1 MKSVK
6 VTVGIDRQY
15 NLTSDKIAAF
25 RNKTVLDKS
34 FNRSACWD
42 KNQESKYITSLI
54 TGQAPSKIIV
64 ANIEECLSQT
74 LEDSLDYEYF
84 NNFLQLG
91 YDKIAID
98 GNNRTQTIYK
108 YLNGDVA
115 IENGQYDLPDMP
127 VMINNNNNTFKT
139 HPKVLKDHIRA
150 NVMIT
155 ICEYVTATREDL
167 SRLFININDGFTL
180 NDQERRNAILV
191 PYAEYVRQT
200 SEKYLGAF
208 KYIFKNGNARM
219 KVDEQIVNL
228 SVCYAFGPA
237 HGISKKDKF
246 EAYADNSTVWTHI
259 TKKGGQK
266 TIADTLTLVEKYAD
280 KGFKDPSTL
289 TNFFMLMTH
298 INKEKI
304 KILDEQKFFKWF
316 MSTENK
322 RVADIDRKIV
332 VLKNG
337 TELSYNATGSAA
349 SSNFLPAR
357 LDTILED
364 FAKIP
369 KGIVTEVDPE
379 RLFTPVQ
386 RYQAWVN
393 QNGVCPRTGKEI
405 PEDEINNH
413 DKWAADHVFPYSK
426 GGKTTL
432 DNLELV
438 CRKYNQ
444 SKGNKVL
451 KETIAA

>member
-25 RNKTVLDKS
+25 RNKTILDKS

-42 KNQESKYITSLI
+42 KNQESKYITSLV

-64 ANIEECLSQT
+64 ANIEECLAQT
-74 LEDSLDYEYF
+74 LEDSLDYDYF
-84 NNFLQLG
+84 NNFLQMG

-127 VMINNNNNTFKT
+127 VIINNNNNTYKT
-139 HPKVLKDHIRA
+139 HPKALKDHIRA
-150 NVMIT
+150 NVMVT

-219 KVDEQIVNL
+219 KIDEQIVNL
-228 SVCYAFGPA
+228 SVCYAFGPS

-246 EAYADNSTVWTHI
+246 EAYADNSTVWSHI

-266 TIADTLTLVEKYAD
+266 TISDTLTLIEKYAD

-289 TNFFMLMTH
+289 TNFFMLMMH
-298 INKEKI
+298 ISKEKV

-369 KGIVTEVDPE
+369 KGIVTDVDPE

-386 RYQAWVN
+386 RYQAWVK
-393 QNGVCPRTGKEI
+393 QGGICPRTDKEI

-451 KETIAA
+451 NDTIAA

>member
-1 MKSVK
+1 MKVSK
-6 VTVGIDRQY
+6 VTLGIDRQY
-15 NLTSDKIAAF
+15 NLMSDKIAAF

-42 KNQESKYITSLI
+42 KNQESRYITSLI

-64 ANIEECLSQT
+64 ANIEECLKQT

-84 NNFLQLG
+84 NYYLQEG

-108 YLNGDVA
+108 YLNGEVA
-115 IENGQYDLPDMP
+115 IQNGQYDLPDLP
-127 VMINNNNNTFKT
+127 VIINSSNNTFKT
-139 HPKVLKDHIRA
+139 HPKALKDHIFA
-150 NVMIT
+150 NVIIT
-155 ICEYVTATREDL
+155 ICEYITATREDL
-167 SRLFININDGFTL
+167 SRLFININDGFSL

-191 PYAEYVRQT
+191 PFAEYVRQT
-200 SEKYLGAF
+200 AEKYAGAF
-208 KYIFKNGNARM
+208 KYIFRSANLRLKI
-219 KVDEQIVNL
+219 DEQIVNL
-228 SVCYAFGPA
+228 AVCSVYGPA

-246 EAYADNSTVWTHI
+246 EAYEDNSTVWSHI

-266 TIADTLTLVEKYAD
+266 NISDTLTLVEKYTD

-289 TNFFMLMTH
+289 TNLFMLICH

-304 KILDEQKFFKWF
+304 KILNDKDFVKWF
-316 MSTENK
+316 MATENK
-322 RVADIDRKIV
+322 RVANIDRKIV
-332 VLKNG
+332 TLKNG

-364 FAKIP
+364 FAMIP
-369 KGIVTEVDPE
+369 KGIVTDVDPE

-386 RYQAWVN
+386 RYQAWVK
-393 QNGVCPRTGKEI
+393 QDGVCPRTNKVI
-405 PEDEINNH
+405 SEDEINNH
-413 DKWAADHVFPYSK
+413 DLWAADHVIPYSK
-426 GGKTTL
+426 GGKTSL

-438 CRKYNQ
+438 CRKYNE
-444 SKGNKVL
+444 SKGNRPA
-451 KETIAA
+451 KELIAA